1 MEYYKSRVIM
11 RRMQLEIVKKGF
23 ILALKDIVQSM
34 GEDIESVDAASKKV
48 SGLREAYDSLV
59 EELQCSLD
67 EEVYKM
73 QDLEE
78 SHEV

>member
-23 ILALKDIVQSM
+23 ILAVKDIVQSM